1 VRGLAFPESR
11 DKKQEFQLK
20 SILFVASLAISTTA
34 AVANAAPAASAS
46 AKASKPAASA
56 AAPAPVAVQTRDVPV
71 NDFMQGR
78 LPFQIALNV
87 PVPAEFQQSKVKKIG
102 YSYWMRPE
110 DAATATAASLPTR
123 NGYMYG
129 STATNVTYDA
139 AHHVFYG
146 ISDPG
151 SLNKLRGAA
160 TNIQVQEF
168 KDARH
173 PAVMVSMISG
183 TTGQPAYF
191 MYMATG
197 KKNETF
203 FLSYRAPDGRKDIG
217 DAVWAKLAAAIK

>member
-1 VRGLAFPESR
+1 M
-11 DKKQEFQLK
+11 K
-20 SILFVASLAISTTA
+20 SILIAASLAITTA
-34 AVANAAPAASAS
+34 TAVAGAAAPSASASAS
-46 AKASKPAASA
+46 AKAAKPAA
-56 AAPAPVAVQTRDVPV
+56 VQVQTRDVPV
-71 NDFMQGR
+71 NEFMQGR
-78 LPFQIALNV
+78 LPFQIDLNV
-87 PVPAEFQQSKVKKIG
+87 PVPVEFQQSKVKKIG

-110 DAATATAASLPTR
+110 DAATATAANLPTR

-146 ISDPG
+146 INDPG

-160 TNIQVQEF
+160 TQIEVKEF
-168 KDARH
+168 KDAKH

-203 FLSYRAPDGRKDIG
+203 FLSVRAPDGRRDIG
-217 DAVWAKLAAAIK
+217 DAIWAKLAAAIK

>member
-1 VRGLAFPESR
+1 M
-11 DKKQEFQLK
+11 K
-20 SILFVASLAISTTA
+20 SILIAASLAITTA
-34 AVANAAPAASAS
+34 TAVAGAAAPAASAS
-46 AKASKPAASA
+46 AKAAKPAA
-56 AAPAPVAVQTRDVPV
+56 VQVQTRDVPV
-71 NDFMQGR
+71 NEFMQGR
-78 LPFQIALNV
+78 LPFQIDLNV
-87 PVPAEFQQSKVKKIG
+87 PVPVEFQQSKVKKIG

-110 DAATATAASLPTR
+110 DAATATAANLPTR

-146 ISDPG
+146 INDPG

-160 TNIQVQEF
+160 TQIEVKEF
-168 KDARH
+168 KDAKH

-203 FLSYRAPDGRKDIG
+203 FLSVRAPDGRRDIG
-217 DAVWAKLAAAIK
+217 DAIWAKLAAAIK

>member
-1 VRGLAFPESR
+1 M
-11 DKKQEFQLK
+11 K
-20 SILFVASLAISTTA
+20 SILIAASLAITTA
-34 AVANAAPAASAS
+34 TAVAGAAAPAASAS
-46 AKASKPAASA
+46 AKAAKPAA
-56 AAPAPVAVQTRDVPV
+56 VQVQTRDVPV
-71 NDFMQGR
+71 NEFMQGR
-78 LPFQIALNV
+78 LPFQIDLNV
-87 PVPAEFQQSKVKKIG
+87 PVPVEFQQSKVKKIG

-110 DAATATAASLPTR
+110 DAATATAATLPTR
-123 NGYMYG
+123 NGFMYG

-146 ISDPG
+146 INDPG

-160 TNIQVQEF
+160 TNIEVKEF
-168 KDARH
+168 KEARN
-173 PAVMVSMISG
+173 PAVMISMISG

-217 DAVWAKLAAAIK
+217 DAVWAKMAAAIK

>member
-1 VRGLAFPESR
+1 MKNRSFDV
-11 DKKQEFQLK
+11 K
-20 SILFVASLAISTTA
+20 SILFAASLAITTA
-34 AVANAAPAASAS
+34 TAAAAAATPSAS
-46 AKASKPAASA
+46 AKAAKPPAVPAPAA
-56 AAPAPVAVQTRDVPV
+56 VQVQTRDVPV

-78 LPFQIALNV
+78 LPFVIAMNV

-110 DAATATAASLPTR
+110 DAATATAATLPSR

-146 ISDPG
+146 INDPG

-160 TNIQVQEF
+160 TNIEVKEF
-168 KDARH
+168 KEARN
-173 PAVMVSMISG
+173 PAVMISMISG

-217 DAVWAKLAAAIK
+217 DAVWAKMAAAIK

>member
-1 VRGLAFPESR
+1 
-11 DKKQEFQLK
+11 LK
-20 SILFVASLAISTTA
+20 SILIAASLAITTA
-34 AVANAAPAASAS
+34 TAVAGAAAPAASAS
-46 AKASKPAASA
+46 AKAAKPAA
-56 AAPAPVAVQTRDVPV
+56 VQVQTRDVPV
-71 NDFMQGR
+71 NEFMQGR
-78 LPFQIALNV
+78 LPFQIDLNV
-87 PVPAEFQQSKVKKIG
+87 PVPVEFQQSKVKKIG

-110 DAATATAASLPTR
+110 DAATATAANLPTR

-146 ISDPG
+146 INDPG

-160 TNIQVQEF
+160 TQIEVKEF
-168 KDARH
+168 KDAKH

-203 FLSYRAPDGRKDIG
+203 FLSVRAPDGRRDIG
-217 DAVWAKLAAAIK
+217 DAIWAKLAAAIK

>member
-1 VRGLAFPESR
+1 M
-11 DKKQEFQLK
+11 K
-20 SILFVASLAISTTA
+20 SILLAASLAITTVTA
-34 AVANAAPAASAS
+34 AAAGAAPSASAS
-46 AKASKPAASA
+46 AKAGKAASA
-56 AAPAPVAVQTRDVPV
+56 PAPAAVQVQTRDVPV

-78 LPFQIALNV
+78 LPFVIDLKV
-87 PVPAEFQQSKVKKIG
+87 PVPVEYQQSKVKKIG

-110 DAATATAASLPTR
+110 DAATASATALPTR

-146 ISDPG
+146 INDPG

-168 KDARH
+168 RETKH
-173 PAVMVSMISG
+173 PAVMISMISG

-217 DAVWAKLAAAIK
+217 DAVWAKMAAAIK

>member
-1 VRGLAFPESR
+1 M
-11 DKKQEFQLK
+11 K
-20 SILFVASLAISTTA
+20 SILFAASLAITTA
-34 AVANAAPAASAS
+34 TAATAAAAPSAS
-46 AKASKPAASA
+46 AKAAKQAAPTPAA
-56 AAPAPVAVQTRDVPV
+56 VQVQTRDVPV
-71 NDFMQGR
+71 NEFMQGR
-78 LPFQIALNV
+78 LPYQIALNV
-87 PVPAEFQQSKVKKIG
+87 PVPVEFQQSKVKKIG

-110 DAATATAASLPTR
+110 DAATATAAALPTR

-146 ISDPG
+146 INDPG

-160 TNIQVQEF
+160 TQIEVKEF
-168 KDARH
+168 KDAKH
-173 PAVMVSMISG
+173 PAVMISMISG
-183 TTGQPAYF
+183 TTGQQAYF

>member
-1 VRGLAFPESR
+1 M
-11 DKKQEFQLK
+11 K
-20 SILFVASLAISTTA
+20 SILFAASLAITSATA
-34 AVANAAPAASAS
+34 AAAAAAPSASAS
-46 AKASKPAASA
+46 AKAAKPAS
-56 AAPAPVAVQTRDVPV
+56 APAPAAVQVQTRDVPV

-78 LPFQIALNV
+78 LPLQIAMNV

-102 YSYWMRPE
+102 YSYWMRPD
-110 DAATATAASLPTR
+110 DAATATAATLPTR

-129 STATNVTYDA
+129 STATNVTYDS

-146 ISDPG
+146 INDPG
-151 SLNKLRGAA
+151 SLSKLRGAA

-168 KDARH
+168 RESKN
-173 PAVMVSMISG
+173 PAVMISMISG

-217 DAVWAKLAAAIK
+217 DAVWAKMAAAIK

>member
-1 VRGLAFPESR
+1 M
-11 DKKQEFQLK
+11 K
-20 SILFVASLAISTTA
+20 SILFAASLAITTA
-34 AVANAAPAASAS
+34 TAATAAAAPSAS
-46 AKASKPAASA
+46 AKAGKP
-56 AAPAPVAVQTRDVPV
+56 AAPAPAAAVQVQTRDVPV
-71 NDFMQGR
+71 NEFMQGR
-78 LPFQIALNV
+78 LPYQIALNV

-110 DAATATAASLPTR
+110 DAATATAAALPTR

-146 ISDPG
+146 INDPG

-160 TNIQVQEF
+160 TQIEVKEF
-168 KDARH
+168 KDAKH
-173 PAVMVSMISG
+173 PAVMISMISG

>member
-1 VRGLAFPESR
+1 
-11 DKKQEFQLK
+11 LK
-20 SILFVASLAISTTA
+20 SILFAASLAITSATA
-34 AVANAAPAASAS
+34 AAAAAAPSAS
-46 AKASKPAASA
+46 AKASAKAASA
-56 AAPAPVAVQTRDVPV
+56 PAPAAVQVQTRDVPV

-78 LPFQIALNV
+78 LPFVLPLNV
-87 PVPAEFQQSKVKKIG
+87 PVPVEYQQSKVKKIG

-110 DAATATAASLPTR
+110 DAANATAAALPTR

-139 AHHVFYG
+139 SHHVFYG
-146 ISDPG
+146 INDPG

-160 TNIQVQEF
+160 TNIQVKEF
-168 KDARH
+168 YDIKN
-173 PAVMVSMISG
+173 PAVMISMISG

-217 DAVWAKLAAAIK
+217 DAVWAKMAAAIK

>member
-1 VRGLAFPESR
+1 
-11 DKKQEFQLK
+11 LK
-20 SILFVASLAISTTA
+20 SILIAASLAITTA
-34 AVANAAPAASAS
+34 TAVAGAAAPSASASAS
-46 AKASKPAASA
+46 AKAAKPAA
-56 AAPAPVAVQTRDVPV
+56 VQVQTRDVPV
-71 NDFMQGR
+71 NEFMQGR
-78 LPFQIALNV
+78 LPFQIDLNV
-87 PVPAEFQQSKVKKIG
+87 PVPVEFQQSKVKKIG

-110 DAATATAASLPTR
+110 DAATATAANLPTR

-146 ISDPG
+146 INDPG

-160 TNIQVQEF
+160 TQIEVKEF
-168 KDARH
+168 KDAKH

-203 FLSYRAPDGRKDIG
+203 FLSVRAPDGRRDIG
-217 DAVWAKLAAAIK
+217 DAIWAKLAAAIK

>member
-1 VRGLAFPESR
+1 M
-11 DKKQEFQLK
+11 K
-20 SILFVASLAISTTA
+20 SILFAASLAITSATA
-34 AVANAAPAASAS
+34 AAAAAAPSAS
-46 AKASKPAASA
+46 AKAAKP
-56 AAPAPVAVQTRDVPV
+56 APAPAPAAVQVQTRDVPV

-78 LPFQIALNV
+78 LPLQIAMNV

-102 YSYWMRPE
+102 YSYWMRPD

-129 STATNVTYDA
+129 STATNVTYDS

-146 ISDPG
+146 INDPG
-151 SLNKLRGAA
+151 SLSKLRGAA

-168 KDARH
+168 RESKN
-173 PAVMVSMISG
+173 PAVMISMISG

-217 DAVWAKLAAAIK
+217 DAVWAKVAAAIK

>member
-1 VRGLAFPESR
+1 MNNRSFDV
-11 DKKQEFQLK
+11 K
-20 SILFVASLAISTTA
+20 SILFAASLAITTA
-34 AVANAAPAASAS
+34 TAAAAAAAPSAS
-46 AKASKPAASA
+46 AKAAKPS
-56 AAPAPVAVQTRDVPV
+56 AAPAPAAVQVQTRDVPV

-78 LPFQIALNV
+78 LPFVIAMNV

-110 DAATATAASLPTR
+110 DAATATAATLPSR

-160 TNIQVQEF
+160 TNIEVKEF
-168 KDARH
+168 KDAKN
-173 PAVMVSMISG
+173 PAVMISMISG

-217 DAVWAKLAAAIK
+217 DAVWAKMAAAIK